1 MLQASADVERALI
14 SGLPVSHRA
23 VHLTLEVINVEKFAA
38 LLANVHRITICKD
51 EIDSAQKIYGKV
63 CECVCVCVWSVRV
76 QVSTFRLCRVCTCVL

>member
-1 MLQASADVERALI
+1 MRLIQASADVCYRHPLTYNELV

-51 EIDSAQKIYGKV
+51 EIDSA
-63 CECVCVCVWSVRV
+63 
-76 QVSTFRLCRVCTCVL
+76 